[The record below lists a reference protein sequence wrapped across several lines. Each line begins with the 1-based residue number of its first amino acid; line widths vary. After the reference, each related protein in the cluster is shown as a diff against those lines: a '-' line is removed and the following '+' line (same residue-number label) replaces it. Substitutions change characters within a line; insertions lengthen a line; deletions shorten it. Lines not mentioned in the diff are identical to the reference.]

1 MAITRAQQ
9 IKELLPGLSN
19 LFGSKYDDDREAQ
32 KEQAAEEIDS
42 MTLIYPGG
50 FPDGT
55 VPEIESTPST
65 VHVPKNDLPSRR
77 TEGKTHL
84 IAAMREGLLVAQD
97 MEEELVLELLHHVGR
112 VAMAVAQSD
121 NDAADLAAQQA
132 AHKADERYKFGVS
145 DPLGQ
150 MQGAQNQNPL
160 GQIQQAAANQQANQN
175 AQAQAGGLFNTGVFG
190 EPFV

>member
-9 IKELLPGLSN
+9 IKELLPGLSS
-19 LFGSKYDDDREAQ
+19 LFGSDDREAQ
-32 KEQAAEEIDS
+32 KEHAAEEIDS

-65 VHVPKNDLPSRR
+65 VHFPKNDLPSRR

-84 IAAMREGLLVAQD
+84 IAAMREGLLFAQD
-97 MEEELVLELLHHVGR
+97 MEEELVLELLQHVGR
-112 VAMAVAQSD
+112 IAN
-121 NDAADLAAQQA
+121 NDADMAALQQRA
-132 AHKADERYKFGVS
+132 QERYQFGAS
-145 DPLGQ
+145 DPQEQ

-175 AQAQAGGLFNTGVFG
+175 AQAQAGGLFNASGLGGLFG
-190 EPFV
+190 TTPGT

>member
-1 MAITRAQQ
+1 MSVEGTYMATLAKLMASKVDTMAAPTTLIMTPPGTSITGTSAD
-9 IKELLPGLSN
+9 LLVI
-19 LFGSKYDDDREAQ
+19 DDPMAEAERNNAREAL
-32 KEQAAEEIDS
+32 KEKAAEEIGS

-50 FPDGT
+50 LPDGT

-65 VHVPKNDLPSRR
+65 VHFPKNDLPSRR

-121 NDAADLAAQQA
+121 NDADMAALQQRA
-132 AHKADERYKFGVS
+132 QERYQFGAS
-145 DPLGQ
+145 DPQEQ
-150 MQGAQNQNPL
+150 MRGL
-160 GQIQQAAANQQANQN
+160 
-175 AQAQAGGLFNTGVFG
+175 GGLFGTTPGT
-190 EPFV
+190 